1 MNEILDDNF
10 EQYRIIGKNYEV
22 LYTKTLDSSLK
33 PLTKTWY
40 FITLIVY
47 ITFCLFLSI
56 FSLFFRENHSETQS
70 KKVYSLIPSDK
81 FPPITRDIFACFSI
95 KDNLK
100 TIFDMEESEKDPL
113 KAVIHGLRTFSATY
127 VVLTHIGYF
136 AIYIMDNSREG
147 LKHINDIPFIPFVN
161 SPMLIDN
168 YFAMSGFL
176 LGVRVINVGKES
188 VGSLRIFGEGALC
201 RYLR

>member
-33 PLTKTWY
+33 PLIKTWY
-40 FITLIVY
+40 FISLLVY
-47 ITFCLFLSI
+47 ITFCIFLSI
-56 FSLFFRENHSETQS
+56 LSLLFRENDS
-70 KKVYSLIPSDK
+70 KNPPEKTYSLIPSDK

-100 TIFDMEESEKDPL
+100 TIFDMKESEKHPL

-127 VVLTHIGYF
+127 LVLTHIGYF
-136 AIYIMDNSREG
+136 AIYIIDNSREG

-176 LGVRVINVGKES
+176 LGLGVINVRKES
-188 VGSLRIFGEGALC
+188 VGSLRIFGDGALC